1 MKQLVALA
9 ETLNFRRAAERLH
22 MAQPPLSV
30 SIRRLEEELG
40 TALVARERSGIRLTA
55 AGEAVHAHARQV
67 VFHCEQVRRAAA
79 SAISGTSGRLRIA
92 FVGSAA
98 YSLFPRVLPVFRE
111 RFPSV
116 ELELRE
122 GTTTQMLRQVE
133 RGDVDLAL
141 VRYPVVEATTA
152 QLHPVEHDLLV
163 AALPPGSALARKR
176 SLRLGD
182 LAGEPFVAYS
192 ATAAMNLRTQVV
204 TACQAAG
211 FTPRI
216 VQEAV
221 QVQTVLSLVGS
232 GVGVALVPSLS
243 RMQAPA
249 GMEFRKLADTDK
261 RLQTALAFATH
272 PQYEPAAAL
281 RFREVLAQMGGAS
294 TSRSA
299 SERDREDAAQAF
311 VHVGRAEKA
320 SNTAATPARS
330 GARAKASINS

>member
-1 MKQLVALA
+1 LQRGDIFSFMNLQQMKQLVALA

-30 SIRRLEEELG
+30 SIRRLEEELD
-40 TALVARERSGIRLTA
+40 ARLVVRERRGLRLTP
-55 AGEAVHAHARQV
+55 AGEAVLAHARQIT
-67 VFHCEQVRRAAA
+67 FHAEQVKRAASSA
-79 SAISGTSGRLRIA
+79 STGTSGRLRIA

-111 RFPSV
+111 RFPQV

-152 QLHPVEHDLLV
+152 LLRPVEPDVLV
-163 AALPPGSALARKR
+163 AALPATSPLARKR
-176 SLRLGD
+176 SLRLRD
-182 LAGEPFVAYS
+182 LADEPFVVYS
-192 ATAAMNLRTQVV
+192 ATAAMNLRVQIAG
-204 TACQAAG
+204 ACSAAG

-216 VQEAV
+216 AQEAV

-249 GMEFRKLADTDK
+249 GVEFHKITDGGE
-261 RLQTALAFATH
+261 RLDTALAAATH
-272 PQYEPAAAL
+272 PHNEPAAAV
-281 RFREVLAQMGGAS
+281 RFREVLGE
-294 TSRSA
+294 RSA
-299 SERDREDAAQAF
+299 PSLALPRRRR
-311 VHVGRAEKA
+311 GR
-320 SNTAATPARS
+320 TADPVPR
-330 GARAKASINS
+330 GRG

>member
-1 MKQLVALA
+1 
-9 ETLNFRRAAERLH
+9 

-40 TALVARERSGIRLTA
+40 TALVARERGGIRLTA
-55 AGEAVHAHARQV
+55 AGEAVLAHARQV

-79 SAISGTSGRLRIA
+79 SAIGGTSGRLRIA

-111 RFPSV
+111 RFPNV

-141 VRYPVVEATTA
+141 VRYPVIEATTA

-192 ATAAMNLRTQVV
+192 AMAAMNLRTQVV

-261 RLQTALAFATH
+261 RLQTALAVATH

-281 RFREVLAQMGGAS
+281 RFREVLAQMGGAP
-294 TSRSA
+294 TSRSQT
-299 SERDREDAAQAF
+299 DR
-311 VHVGRAEKA
+311 
-320 SNTAATPARS
+320 SPAGVVFGPS
-330 GARAKASINS
+330 ACSSSPPTS

>member
-1 MKQLVALA
+1 MNLQQMKQLVVLA

-40 TALVARERSGIRLTA
+40 AQLVLRERRGLWLSP
-55 AGEAVHAHARQV
+55 AGEAVLAHARQIT
-67 VFHCEQVRRAAA
+67 FHAEQVKRAAA
-79 SAISGTSGRLRIA
+79 SASSGTSGRLRIA

-111 RFPSV
+111 RYPHV

-141 VRYPVVEATTA
+141 VRYPVVEGTTA
-152 QLHPVEHDLLV
+152 LLQPVEADVLV
-163 AALPPGSALARKR
+163 AALPSASPLARKR
-176 SLRLGD
+176 SLHLRD
-182 LAGEPFVAYS
+182 LADEVFVAYS
-192 ATAAMNLRTQVV
+192 ATAAMNLRVQVV
-204 TACQAAG
+204 GACQAAG
-211 FTPRI
+211 FAPRI

-249 GMEFRKLADTDK
+249 GVEFRKISDREE
-261 RLQTALAFATH
+261 RLETALAVATH
-272 PQYEPAAAL
+272 PHNEPAAAQ
-281 RFREVLAQMGGAS
+281 RFREVLADVGS
-294 TSRSA
+294 T
-299 SERDREDAAQAF
+299 
-311 VHVGRAEKA
+311 
-320 SNTAATPARS
+320 AR
-330 GARAKASINS
+330 RVTVK